1 VAAFALLPAAAFAQG
16 ITLQEPTFSSFSIG
30 TTVVVPDQGST
41 LLGGISRSASGS
53 SEFGV
58 PMLPGPL
65 FKSRGIGRD
74 TSASSVRATV
84 FIHDFNAMDQA
95 LLGAPTPGAITF
107 SLRPAG
113 EAPAALAGHTLQPRA
128 AKLAGNWLPNPAPP
142 DAAAPTSL
150 AQEQA
155 RRAAQQETRSTEA
168 EQFFDRARQAE
179 AEGKPH
185 VARIYYQMAARRAS
199 GELKQQALAK
209 VEALGGGPAKIA
221 QGQPQ

>member
-1 VAAFALLPAAAFAQG
+1 MCLRPTKRFFAAAVVLLPTAVLLPAAAFAQG

-30 TTVVVPDQGST
+30 TTVMVPDQGST

-65 FKSRGIGRD
+65 FKSRGIGQD

-84 FIHDFNAMDQA
+84 FIHDFDAMDQA
-95 LLGAPTPGAITF
+95 LLGAPAPGAITF

-113 EAPAALAGHTLQPRA
+113 DAPAAVAGRALPPRA
-128 AKLAGNWLPNPAPP
+128 TKLAGNWLPDASPP
-142 DAAAPTSL
+142 DAATAPTNL

-155 RRAAQQETRSTEA
+155 RRAEQQETRSTEA
-168 EQFFDRARQAE
+168 EQYFDRGRQAE
-179 AEGKPH
+179 ADGKPQ
-185 VARIYYQMAARRAS
+185 VARI
-199 GELKQQALAK
+199 
-209 VEALGGGPAKIA
+209 
-221 QGQPQ
+221 